1 MKLNSKVRKISGLF
15 MIMLVVGMILVTPAM
30 ACPAGTNCENNSIS
44 GDSIQLKGED
54 KEKLVNMALKDTK
67 VKEFQE
73 QLTKE
78 GFIQKDSEALIIPV
92 KNEKDGSTKEI
103 SFVAIPFQHKE
114 SQELKNIIYT
124 YNPQTEESAVVLV
137 EGGLSDCIYNLAICL
152 GSFSGCAIVCGPLLV
167 PDPAEPIEA
176 ELCLSCIPI
185 AFGSCGLAYNACYD
199 YYFGDE

>member
-92 KNEKDGSTKEI
+92 KMKKMVQQRKYHLLQYPSNIKN
-103 SFVAIPFQHKE
+103 
-114 SQELKNIIYT
+114 LKNSKI
-124 YNPQTEESAVVLV
+124 
-137 EGGLSDCIYNLAICL
+137 
-152 GSFSGCAIVCGPLLV
+152 
-167 PDPAEPIEA
+167 
-176 ELCLSCIPI
+176 
-185 AFGSCGLAYNACYD
+185 
-199 YYFGDE
+199 